1 MQLRT
6 LQRTL
11 DMTQL
16 WYKILDTTQGQ
27 VKKRLYILDKRQSYY
42 HFSLQFFRK
51 AISTKVRPRIRL
63 TIAYMAD
70 QLRTRFNFF

>member
-27 VKKRLYILDKRQSYY
+27 VKKRLYILDKRQSCH
-42 HFSLQFFRK
+42 HFSLQFVPK
-51 AISTKVRPRIRL
+51 SKVISTKVRLRIRL
-63 TIAYMAD
+63 KIANMAD
-70 QLRTRFNFF
+70 KLRT